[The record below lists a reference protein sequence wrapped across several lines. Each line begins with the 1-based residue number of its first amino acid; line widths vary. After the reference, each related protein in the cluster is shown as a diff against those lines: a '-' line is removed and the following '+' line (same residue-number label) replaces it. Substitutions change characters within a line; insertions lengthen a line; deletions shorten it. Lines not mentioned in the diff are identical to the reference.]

1 MGAVKDMMM
10 DVENFVYD
18 FYDKDGQLTETYPV
32 IITKAKEK
40 FGISFGEY
48 AEEVLNGADG
58 EYDMRQ
64 AEAEYRAEVNAI
76 NNGIPF

>member
-1 MGAVKDMMM
+1 MGQVKSMLM

-18 FYDKDGQLTETYPV
+18 LYDNDGQLTESSPV
-32 IITKAKEK
+32 IIAKAKEK

-64 AEAEYRAEVNAI
+64 AEAEYRAEVNEI

>member
-10 DVENFVYD
+10 DVEDFVYG
-18 FYDKDGQLTETYPV
+18 FYDKNGQLTESCPV
-32 IITKAKEK
+32 IVMKAKEK

-48 AEEVLNGADG
+48 AEEVLLGEDG

-64 AEAEYRAEVNAI
+64 AEAEYRAELQLTND
-76 NNGIPF
+76 GIPF

>member
-40 FGISFGEY
+40 FGIHFGEY
-48 AEEVLNGADG
+48 AEEILNGVDG
-58 EYDMRQ
+58 EYDMMQ
-64 AEAEYRAEVNAI
+64 AEAEYRAEQASI
-76 NNGIPF
+76 NNNIPF

>member
-40 FGISFGEY
+40 FGICFGEY
-48 AEEVLNGADG
+48 AEEVLNGDDG

-64 AEAEYRAEVNAI
+64 AEAEYRAEVNTI
-76 NNGIPF
+76 NDGIPF

>member
-1 MGAVKDMMM
+1 MGQVKSMMM

-18 FYDKDGQLTETYPV
+18 FYDKDGQLTAPAPV
-32 IITKAKEK
+32 IVAKAKEV

-48 AEEVLNGADG
+48 AEEVLNGTDD

-64 AEAEYRAEVNAI
+64 AEAEYRAELNSI
-76 NNGIPF
+76 NDGIPF